1 MPYPTPVST
10 ALSHSEIAE
19 LEDQI
24 TELAAH
30 IHAANYRL
38 LMLVREFDVAQ
49 GWAEPGL
56 RSCAHWSDP
65 IIARVYGA

>member
-1 MPYPTPVST
+1 MALTTPVT
-10 ALSHSEIAE
+10 PTRRDEEIRD

-38 LMLVREFDVAQ
+38 LTLVRRFDESA
-49 GWAEPGL
+49 G
-56 RSCAHWSDP
+56 
-65 IIARVYGA
+65 

>member
-1 MPYPTPVST
+1 MAQTSPITPTLP
-10 ALSHSEIAE
+10 ADEIRL

-38 LMLVREFDVAQ
+38 LMLIHRFD
-49 GWAEPGL
+49 GIGCLDRP
-56 RSCAHWSDP
+56 RFNDPAHT
-65 IIARVYGA
+65 G